1 MIAEKLL
8 HEKVS
13 MLGCQLLAVLT
24 LHNCTVFVKRVRGE
38 LKQVSERVQHQLG
51 FPFNGKIRLVLDRIL
66 ISLKQ
71 MRLELHIWL
80 TFHPCKSLVAPTLVN
95 RENKKDWAV
104 RTLKSV
110 V

>member
-71 MRLELHIWL
+71 MRLELDIWL

-95 RENKKDWAV
+95 
-104 RTLKSV
+104 
-110 V
+110 